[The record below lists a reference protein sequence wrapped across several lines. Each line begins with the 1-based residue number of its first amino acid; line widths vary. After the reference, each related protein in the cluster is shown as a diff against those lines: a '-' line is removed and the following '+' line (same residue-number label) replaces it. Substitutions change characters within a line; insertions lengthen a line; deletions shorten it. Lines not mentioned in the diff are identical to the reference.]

1 VKGLCAVLVGAALLW
16 GVGEARSAPVRA
28 PAEVSKMPNNWRIWI
43 AMGRCE
49 QPGRGAWGINW
60 SHRGPTYQGGLG
72 MFHATWD
79 GWRPRHYPGNA
90 GDASWRQQMNVA
102 NRVARDVGFSA
113 WSCWGRIR

>member
-1 VKGLCAVLVGAALLW
+1 MRGAICAVIAGAVLAVGSPVA
-16 GVGEARSAPVRA
+16 EA
-28 PAEVSKMPNNWRIWI
+28 KMPKNWRIWV

-49 QPGRGAWGINW
+49 QPGPGAWGVRW

-72 MFHATWD
+72 FYYRTWQ
-79 GWRPRHYPGNA
+79 GWKPRHYPSNA